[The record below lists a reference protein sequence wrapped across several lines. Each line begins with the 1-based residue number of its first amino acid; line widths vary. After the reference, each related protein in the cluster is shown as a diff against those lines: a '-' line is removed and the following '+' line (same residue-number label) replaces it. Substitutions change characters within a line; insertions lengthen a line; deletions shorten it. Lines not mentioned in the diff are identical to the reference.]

1 MQLHIDML
9 DEQHHRFKIA
19 VKKLGYGTMSGYL
32 RESVREVI
40 ERAARQDN
48 K

>member
-1 MQLHIDML
+1 MQLHVSLL
-9 DEQHHRFKIA
+9 DEEHRRFKIA
-19 VKKLGYGTMSGYL
+19 VKKLGYCTMSAYL
-32 RESVREVI
+32 RECVREVI

>member
-9 DEQHHRFKIA
+9 EEQHRIFKIA
-19 VKKLGYGTMSGYL
+19 VKKLGYCTMSAYL
-32 RESVREVI
+32 RECVREVI